1 MKIILCLQLLT
12 IIKNGI
18 LSHMVSFKY
27 LELISSTLMEY
38 ILLQEMERQESDYSL
53 LQEMEQQ
60 DSQESA

>member
-1 MKIILCLQLLT
+1 M
-12 IIKNGI
+12 
-18 LSHMVSFKY
+18 
-27 LELISSTLMEY
+27 MEY

>member
-1 MKIILCLQLLT
+1 
-12 IIKNGI
+12 
-18 LSHMVSFKY
+18 
-27 LELISSTLMEY
+27 MEY